1 MRLRRTLFFRLDAL
15 CDAGLALFL
24 LSSTWDGLYEFLG
37 LPVPKPAF
45 YAQLLGAAL
54 VALAIVEWTVAG
66 RPGSREV
73 AGGVAVGS
81 ALGAAI
87 LAVWLLS
94 GRVNADVHGD
104 VILWFVAAFLALEA
118 AIHVRTWLRGRS

>member
-1 MRLRRTLFFRLDAL
+1 VRERLVFRLDAI
-15 CDAGLALFL
+15 CDAVLAVFL
-24 LSSTWDGLYEFLG
+24 LSASWDGLYEFLG

-54 VALAIVEWTVAG
+54 VALAIVEWRLAG
-66 RPGSREV
+66 RPGSHEL

-81 ALGAAI
+81 ALAAAI
-87 LAVWLLS
+87 LVVWLVS
-94 GRVNADVHGD
+94 GRVVGDVHGE

-118 AIHVRTWLRGRS
+118 ALHTRTWLRGR